1 MFWTLVASRGSGGGV
16 LLRSL
21 YPGVVTAS
29 RCTQPQ
35 SRSFSGTVPA
45 TQSEAKPCPVRRR
58 SISVSPFVNV
68 RTHLDCSISIRPLD
82 THAFPGADRAF
93 ITVHGLDSE
102 QQEVGLDHLHVHCD
116 GEGKELVIT
125 SEKINTK
132 FSIFCPTILCFLSDL
147 FITARGQGNVQIKQ
161 MECDIC
167 RVETE
172 KGNCLLH
179 SIRGHEVKVQSHGG
193 NVTGTNTIH
202 GNVDIRTE
210 GGGEVNIKKL
220 QGTKMNVC
228 TESGSLKVKAIY
240 SECSCMSSSSG
251 KIELGHAHGK
261 TTVRNVS
268 GDTVIDGSNGFLKVS
283 SNTGGIDVYVGDSCS
298 AELHSQEGAVTLR
311 VPSTIRVGVELRGT
325 SVDVQDEA
333 VQIQI
338 RQHKHFL
345 SCIFTSGYINEE
357 PPADQWIKA
366 RADKGSVTLK
376 TQSWFESLKLGS

>member
-21 YPGVVTAS
+21 CPGVVTAS

-35 SRSFSGTVPA
+35 SRSFSGTVPT

-93 ITVHGLDSE
+93 ITVHGPDSE

-132 FSIFCPTILCFLSDL
+132 AIVEMDAPIKSNL

-172 KGNCLLH
+172 KGHCLLH

-240 SECSCMSSSSG
+240 SESSCMSSSSG
-251 KIELGHAHGK
+251 KIEFGHAHGK
-261 TTVRNVS
+261 TTVTNVS
-268 GDTVIDGSNGFLKVS
+268 GDTVVDGSNGFLKVS
-283 SNTGGIDVYVGDSCS
+283 SNTGGIDVYVGDGCS
-298 AELHSQEGAVTLR
+298 AELHSQEGAVTVR

-333 VQIQI
+333 VV
-338 RQHKHFL
+338 HGVKNTTDD
-345 SCIFTSGYINEE
+345 FT
-357 PPADQWIKA
+357 
-366 RADKGSVTLK
+366 TLRG
-376 TQSWFESLKLGS
+376 KLVVLI

>member
-1 MFWTLVASRGSGGGV
+1 MFWTLAAGRGSGGGV

-21 YPGVVTAS
+21 CPGVVAAS

-93 ITVHGLDSE
+93 ITVHGPDSD

-132 FSIFCPTILCFLSDL
+132 AIVEMDAPIKSNL

-172 KGNCLLH
+172 KGHCLLH

-240 SECSCMSSSSG
+240 SESSCMSSSSG
-251 KIELGHAHGK
+251 KIEFGHAHGK
-261 TTVRNVS
+261 TTVTNVS
-268 GDTVIDGSNGFLKVS
+268 GDTVVDGSNGFLKVS
-283 SNTGGIDVYVGDSCS
+283 SNTGGIDVYVGDGCS
-298 AELHSQEGAVTLR
+298 AELHSQEGAVTVR

-333 VQIQI
+333 VVHGVKNTTDDLTTL
-338 RQHKHFL
+338 R
-345 SCIFTSGYINEE
+345 GYINEE
-357 PPADQWIKA
+357 PPAEQWIKA